1 MASLS
6 CLPDEI
12 IILIAEACDVPG
24 KARLAR
30 SNRRLNEL
38 TTGVLHRYSVQ
49 EEGNSAMYWAA
60 EHGHIRTLQRMRSC
74 GAELN
79 DSCGSRLPMVHRRFF
94 PNPSLYH
101 SRNSVGFLP
110 LHVAA
115 RFGQDAVVQW
125 LLKNGARIESLAQSL
140 CGCNAS
146 LIDLSW
152 EPRWTPLHLAICNDN
167 LSTAKLLISRGAAL
181 RTPRD
186 PRGLVGSSDVLH
198 VAAYENNTGAIEFL
212 VGSGLA
218 GVDDPDSA
226 GYVALHYACS
236 NIDGLPA
243 VRKLLELGASLE
255 IGGNEWGT
263 PLSLAC
269 QQGFF
274 EAALV
279 LLEKGAVLDMTDPE
293 EIWHN
298 VTQIYQD
305 AWWVCLDPTVP
316 ATDQGNAAWEG
327 HREDFIRRLA
337 QLGMSFDGRFLEY
350 TPLTYAA
357 AEDRTLVRTMQVL
370 LDVGADVNSEDSEG
384 RTPIFWILD
393 RSDFDHLSA
402 SKVELLLRYGAR
414 LDLHSHNGSCAFDLA
429 LRMVRSRGDASVLEF
444 IFQHSSMANFG
455 DGYLDR
461 VVANSYGCHLFNE
474 CRLLVRHGAAL
485 NVSDENLYADILI
498 GIEQK
503 NLEQMNFHLDLF
515 PNQIKPYEM
524 MEIAL
529 KHYKDAN
536 EDEVEIIESL
546 LSRPEIGLT
555 EPCVVS
561 RLLQAACKYHLKVA
575 IAQLLLRKG
584 GDVNSFDY
592 NWETPLSYAVEIG
605 CRPMV
610 KHLLLHGADPN
621 LAPSDQEW
629 STHIS
634 KSPPED
640 YPKHLTLGDSRYRTP
655 FMRAIDAL
663 DRHADTHELC
673 HADDSEE
680 APTLLEFMLE
690 HMPLPPIPQDPES
703 LSYIHYALAWPESL
717 RILLSKGAD
726 PNSCGQCARPP
737 LLHYLTIAESMRPA
751 RPEALSILLE
761 FGADIHRTD
770 AEGRSF
776 MTLMGRS
783 TLGMANKSLDYAEL
797 ELEKWVRSGVVGEEV
812 ESGCEI
818 R

>member
-12 IILIAEACDVPG
+12 IILIAEACGVPG
-24 KARLAR
+24 KACLAR

-79 DSCGSRLPMVHRRFF
+79 DSSGSRLPIVYRRFF
-94 PNPSLYH
+94 RNPSLYH

-115 RFGQDAVVQW
+115 RFGQDATVQW

-140 CGCNAS
+140 CGCPAS
-146 LIDLSW
+146 LIDTSDW
-152 EPRWTPLHLAICNDN
+152 EPRWTALHLAICHDN
-167 LSTAKLLISRGAAL
+167 LSTAKFLISHGAAV

-186 PRGLVGSSDVLH
+186 PRGRLESSDVLH
-198 VAAYENNTGAIEFL
+198 VAAYQNNTGAIEFL

-218 GVDDPDSA
+218 GVDDPDS
-226 GYVALHYACS
+226 GGNVALHYACS
-236 NIDGLPA
+236 NIDGIPA
-243 VRKLLELGASLE
+243 VKKLLELGASLE
-255 IGGNEWGT
+255 IEGTEWGT

-279 LLEKGAVLDMTDPE
+279 LLEKGAVLDMTYPE
-293 EIWHN
+293 HIWHS

-305 AWWVCLDPTVP
+305 TWWVCLDPTVP

-337 QLGMSFDGRFLEY
+337 QLGLSFDGPYLEH
-350 TPLTYAA
+350 TPLTFVA

-384 RTPIFWILD
+384 RTPIFWILN
-393 RSDFDHLSA
+393 RRDFDHLSA
-402 SKVELLLRYGAR
+402 SQVELLLRYGAR

-429 LRMVRSRGDASVLEF
+429 LRMVRSRGDASVIEF
-444 IFQHSSMANFG
+444 IFQHSSAANFG
-455 DGYLDR
+455 DGYLER
-461 VVANSYGCHLFNE
+461 VVTNSYGCHLFDE

-485 NVSDENLYADILI
+485 NVSDENLYADVLI
-498 GIEQK
+498 GIERK
-503 NLEQMNFHLDLF
+503 DLEQMNFHLDLF

-524 MEIAL
+524 IEIAL

-536 EDEVEIIESL
+536 EDEVAIIESL

-561 RLLQAACKYHLKVA
+561 RLLHVACKYHLKVT

-584 GDVNSFDY
+584 GDVNSFDF
-592 NWETPLSYAVEIG
+592 NWETPLSYAMEIG

-610 KHLLLHGADPN
+610 KYLLLHGADPN

-629 STHIS
+629 SSHIS

-663 DRHADTHELC
+663 DRHADTHEIC
-673 HADDSEE
+673 HADDS
-680 APTLLEFMLE
+680 
-690 HMPLPPIPQDPES
+690 
-703 LSYIHYALAWPESL
+703 
-717 RILLSKGAD
+717 
-726 PNSCGQCARPP
+726 
-737 LLHYLTIAESMRPA
+737 
-751 RPEALSILLE
+751 
-761 FGADIHRTD
+761 
-770 AEGRSF
+770 EGRSF
-776 MTLMGRS
+776 MTLMRGS
-783 TLGMANKSLDYAEL
+783 TLGMANKALGDAEL
-797 ELEKWVRSGVVGEEV
+797 ELEKLRSQ
-812 ESGCEI
+812 
-818 R
+818 RDL

>member
-12 IILIAEACDVPG
+12 IILVAEACDVPG

-38 TTGVLHRYSVQ
+38 ATEVLHRYSVQ

-79 DSCGSRLPMVHRRFF
+79 DSSGSRLPIVYRRFF
-94 PNPSLYH
+94 RYPAGYY
-101 SRNSVGFLP
+101 SRDSVGFLP

-115 RFGQDAVVQW
+115 KFGQDAVVQW

-140 CGCNAS
+140 CGCPAS
-146 LIDLSW
+146 LIDTSNW
-152 EPRWTPLHLAICNDN
+152 EPRWTALHLAICHDN

-186 PRGLVGSSDVLH
+186 PRGVLESSDVLH
-198 VAAYENNTGAIEFL
+198 VAAYQNNTGAIEFL

-218 GVDDPDSA
+218 GVDDPDSG

-236 NIDGLPA
+236 NIDGIPA
-243 VRKLLELGASLE
+243 VKKLLELGASLDIE
-255 IGGNEWGT
+255 GDEWGT

-293 EIWHN
+293 YIWHN

-316 ATDQGNAAWEG
+316 AMDQGNAAWEG

-337 QLGMSFDGRFLEY
+337 QLGMSFDGPYLDH
-350 TPLTYAA
+350 TPLTSVA

-384 RTPIFWILD
+384 RTPIFWILN
-393 RSDFDHLSA
+393 RRDFDHLSA
-402 SKVELLLRYGAR
+402 SQVELLLRSGAR
-414 LDLHSHNGSCAFDLA
+414 LDLHSHDGSCAFDLA
-429 LRMVRSRGDASVLEF
+429 LRMFRSRGDASAIEF
-444 IFQHSSMANFG
+444 IFQHSSTANFG
-455 DGYLDR
+455 DGFLER
-461 VVANSYGCHLFNE
+461 VVADSYGCHLFNE
-474 CRLLVRHGAAL
+474 CRLLVGHGAAL
-485 NVSDENLYADILI
+485 NVSDKKLHADILL

-503 NLEQMNFHLDLF
+503 DLEQMNFHLDLF
-515 PNQIKPYEM
+515 PNQIKLFEM
-524 MEIAL
+524 MLLAL
-529 KHYKDAN
+529 NHYKDAN

-546 LSRPEIGLT
+546 LSRPNIGLT
-555 EPCVVS
+555 GPCVAS
-561 RLLQAACKYHLKVA
+561 RLLHAACKYHLKVT

-584 GDVNSFDY
+584 GDVNSFDSD
-592 NWETPLSYAVEIG
+592 WETPLSYAVEIG

-621 LAPSDQEW
+621 LAPSDQDW
-629 STHIS
+629 SAHIS
-634 KSPPED
+634 TFPPED
-640 YPKHLTLGDSRYRTP
+640 HPTHLARYRTP
-655 FMRAIDAL
+655 FMRAIDAP
-663 DRHADTHELC
+663 DRHAETHEPC
-673 HADDSEE
+673 HGGDSEG
-680 APTLLEFMLE
+680 APTLLEFMLKY
-690 HMPLPPIPQDPES
+690 MPLPPMPQDPES

-717 RILLSKGAD
+717 RILLSKGAN
-726 PNSCGQCARPP
+726 PRP
-737 LLHYLTIAESMRPA
+737 
-751 RPEALSILLE
+751 
-761 FGADIHRTD
+761 GAAAD
-770 AEGRSF
+770 AE
-776 MTLMGRS
+776 
-783 TLGMANKSLDYAEL
+783 
-797 ELEKWVRSGVVGEEV
+797 
-812 ESGCEI
+812 
-818 R
+818 

>member
-12 IILIAEACDVPG
+12 IILIAEACDVSG
-24 KARLAR
+24 KACLAR

-38 TTGVLHRYSVQ
+38 TTEVLHRYSVQ
-49 EEGNSAMYWAA
+49 EEGNSALYWAA

-79 DSCGSRLPMVHRRFF
+79 DSSGSRLPIVFLRFF
-94 PNPSLYH
+94 RYPAGYY
-101 SRNSVGFLP
+101 SRDSVGFLP

-140 CGCNAS
+140 CGCPTS
-146 LIDLSW
+146 LIDVSNW
-152 EPRWTPLHLAICNDN
+152 EPRWTSLHLAICHDN

-186 PRGLVGSSDVLH
+186 PRGVLESSDVLH
-198 VAAYENNTGAIEFL
+198 VAAYLNNTGAIEFL

-218 GVDDPDSA
+218 GVDDPDSG

-243 VRKLLELGASLE
+243 VKKLIELGASLE
-255 IGGNEWGT
+255 IGGNDWGT
-263 PLSLAC
+263 PFSLAC
-269 QQGFF
+269 EQGFF

-279 LLEKGAVLDMTDPE
+279 LLEKGAVLDITDPE
-293 EIWHN
+293 RIWHD

-305 AWWVCLDPTVP
+305 TWWVCLDPTVP
-316 ATDQGNAAWEG
+316 AMEQGNAAWEG

-337 QLGMSFDGRFLEY
+337 QLGMSFDGHYLEY
-350 TPLTYAA
+350 TPLTLVVA
-357 AEDRTLVRTMQVL
+357 DNRSLVRTMQVL

-393 RSDFDHLSA
+393 RSDFDHLTA
-402 SKVELLLRYGAR
+402 SQVELLLRYGAQ

-429 LRMVRSRGDASVLEF
+429 LRIFRSSGDASVIEF
-444 IFQHSSMANFG
+444 IFQHSSAASFG
-455 DGYLDR
+455 DGYLER
-461 VVANSYGCHLFNE
+461 VVANSYGCRLFNE
-474 CRLLVRHGAAL
+474 CRLLAGHGAAL

-498 GIEQK
+498 DIEQK
-503 NLEQMNFHLDLF
+503 DLEQMNFHLDLF

-524 MEIAL
+524 IGMAL
-529 KHYKDAN
+529 KHYKDAS
-536 EDEVEIIESL
+536 EVEVEIIESL
-546 LSRPEIGLT
+546 LSRSEIDLT
-555 EPCVVS
+555 EPCVLS
-561 RLLQAACKYHLKVA
+561 RLLHVACKYHLKVT

-584 GDVNSFDY
+584 GDINSFDS

-621 LAPSDQEW
+621 LAPSDQDW
-629 STHIS
+629 SAHIS
-634 KSPPED
+634 TLPPEG
-640 YPKHLTLGDSRYRTP
+640 YPKHLALGDARYRTP
-655 FMRAIDAL
+655 FMRAIDAPN
-663 DRHADTHELC
+663 RHANTHEIC
-673 HADDSEE
+673 HADDSEG

-690 HMPLPPIPQDPES
+690 YMSLPPTPQDPES

-726 PNSCGQCARPP
+726 PNSGGHCARPP
-737 LLHYLTIAESMRPA
+737 LLHYLTIAESMGPA
-751 RPEALSILLE
+751 KPEALSILLE

-776 MTLMGRS
+776 MKLMSRS
-783 TLGMANKSLDYAEL
+783 TLAVANKALDDAEL
-797 ELEKWVRSGVVGEEV
+797 ELEKLGSQR
-812 ESGCEI
+812 GCW
-818 R
+818 RGS